1 MELLIT
7 PTEVLE
13 IAFPA
18 TEQFREELIRPSLI
32 EAAQLQHLKP
42 IFGKLYDQLGESQY
56 SAFTAGYLK
65 APLAYYIRCMVID
78 EMCAAVGT
86 TGILQGK
93 TDYGSAA
100 SIRQQERLRRHARH
114 TADRLLD
121 RAIEQVESNPKL
133 FPDTNRIR
141 TCAKHYYSKVD
152 LFFSLKNKLF

>member
-56 SAFTAGYLK
+56 SAFTADYLK

-86 TGILQGK
+86 TGILQRK

-100 SIRQQERLRRHARH
+100 SIRQQERL
-114 TADRLLD
+114 L
-121 RAIEQVESNPKL
+121 RAIEQVESNPEL
-133 FPDTNRIR
+133 FPEYEPDQNLRKTL
-141 TCAKHYYSKVD
+141 
-152 LFFSLKNKLF
+152 LFKGGFVFQLEK

>member
-56 SAFTAGYLK
+56 SAFTADYLK

-78 EMCAAVGT
+78 EMWAAVGT

-121 RAIEQVESNPKL
+121 RAIEQVESNPEL
-133 FPDTNRIR
+133 FPEYEPDQNLRKTL
-141 TCAKHYYSKVD
+141 
-152 LFFSLKNKLF
+152 LFKGGFVFQLEK